1 MDERLFCD
9 ESKTTKP
16 AVLRCQSCGEQQT
29 YQLHWLVRQKKKHLP
44 QGADEQ
50 ARSRFAKFQSYMVLI
65 DDAVVCSNPGCRR
78 RIEVSGMKT
87 TAYLS
92 D

>member
-1 MDERLFCD
+1 MNERLFCD

-16 AVLRCQSCGEQQT
+16 AVLRCQRCGEQGT
-29 YQLHWLVRQKKKHLP
+29 YQLSWLVRQKKKYLSK
-44 QGADEQ
+44 GADER

-65 DDAVVCSNPGCRR
+65 DDVVVCGNPRCRA
-78 RIEVSGMKT
+78 RIEVSGIKT
-87 TAYLS
+87 TAYLT

>member
-16 AVLRCQSCGEQQT
+16 AVLYCQGCGEQET
-29 YQLHWLVRQKKKHLP
+29 YQLCWLVRRKKKQLSAKAH
-44 QGADEQ
+44 ER
-50 ARSRFAKFQSYMVLI
+50 ARSQFEKFQSYMVLI
-65 DDAVVCSNPGCRR
+65 DDVVMCGNPRCRR
-78 RIEVSGMKT
+78 RIEISGIKT
-87 TAYLS
+87 TAYLT

>member
-1 MDERLFCD
+1 MDERRFCE
-9 ESKTTKP
+9 ESNTTKP
-16 AVLRCQSCGEQQT
+16 AVLRCHTCGEQQT
-29 YQLHWLVRQKKKHLP
+29 YQLRLLVRQKKKHLP

-50 ARSRFAKFQSYMVLI
+50 ARSRFAKFQGYMVLI
-65 DDAVVCSNPGCRR
+65 DDSVVCANTRCRR

>member
-1 MDERLFCD
+1 MDERRFCD

-16 AVLRCQSCGEQQT
+16 AVLRCQSCREQQT
-29 YQLHWLVRQKKKHLP
+29 YQLHWLVRQKKKHLS

-65 DDAVVCSNPGCRR
+65 DDAVVCGNPRCRR

-87 TAYLS
+87 TAYLT